1 MLQRTFGLL
10 LLIFITL
17 FTHFATSA
25 NEIPRGEYIQTDNL
39 FPKVK
44 MVTNLGDM
52 IIELDR
58 SRTKITVDNFLSY
71 VVAKKYDNT
80 IFHRLE
86 PEFVLQGGGYT
97 TDIEQIKEFPEII
110 NESGNGLKNNQFT
123 ISMARQYEP
132 HTATSQFFFNLV
144 DNDSLNPGKKWGY
157 TVSGEVVEGQ
167 SVLEKAIEIG
177 SDFSEELGWPN
188 FPNKKIEI
196 ISVQI
201 LSE

>member
-17 FTHFATSA
+17 FTHFSTSA

-58 SRTKITVDNFLSY
+58 SRAKITVDNFLSY
-71 VVAKKYDNT
+71 VVTKKYDNT

-157 TVSGEVVEGQ
+157 TVFGEVVEGQ